1 VSIEP
6 PADHREQRPRG
17 TLLVLILLLL
27 FTMAVWVSAYGVLL
41 GRR

>member
-1 VSIEP
+1 M
-6 PADHREQRPRG
+6 
-17 TLLVLILLLL
+17 LVLILLLL